1 MADNGYAIKT
11 MVELSATEE
20 EADRIIEEFTLLRG
34 FGEKLKFLYEQFPN
48 ISILGGCDGE
58 EGNETQTD
66 YEAVL
71 SVIVNSKWR

>member
-1 MADNGYAIKT
+1 MVNNGYAVKT
-11 MVELSATEE
+11 MVELAASEE
-20 EADRIIEEFTLLRG
+20 EADRIIEEFTHLSAC
-34 FGEKLKFLYEQFPN
+34 GEKLNFLLEQFPN